1 MGKDPIQS
9 KEDEHMTTQTQDIQV
24 RDKREVK
31 SDAEQTIPGRV
42 FSPNVDIF
50 EDDQALTIVADMPG
64 VPSENVSIDLRN
76 YVLSLSGV
84 PSVSVPE
91 KEEHVLREYETGKY
105 FRQFTLSEVI
115 DQEHIEAKLN
125 NGVLRVTLPKVGP
138 AKPRKIQI
146 TEG

>member
-1 MGKDPIQS
+1 
-9 KEDEHMTTQTQDIQV
+9 MTTQTQDIQA

-31 SDAEQTIPGRV
+31 VDREQTTPGRV
-42 FSPNVDIF
+42 YSPNVDIF

-64 VPSENVSIDLRN
+64 VPSENVTIDLRDD
-76 YVLSLSGV
+76 VLSLSGV
-84 PSVSVPE
+84 PSVHVPE
-91 KEEHVLREYETGKY
+91 QEEYVLREYDTGKY

-115 DQEHIEAKLN
+115 DQANIKANLS

-138 AKPRKIQI
+138 AKPRRIEI

>member
-1 MGKDPIQS
+1 MGNM
-9 KEDEHMTTQTQDIQV
+9 ETQTQDIQP

-31 SDAEQTIPGRV
+31 SNTEQTIPGRV
-42 FSPNVDIF
+42 YSPSVDIF

-64 VPSENVSIDLRN
+64 VHSENVTIDLRDD
-76 YVLSLSGV
+76 VLSLTGV
-84 PSVSVPE
+84 PSVAVPE
-91 KEEHVLREYETGKY
+91 QEEYILREYDTGKY

-115 DQEHIEAKLN
+115 DQANIKANLN

-138 AKPRKIQI
+138 AKPRKIEI

>member
-1 MGKDPIQS
+1 MA
-9 KEDEHMTTQTQDIQV
+9 TQTQDIQP

-31 SDAEQTIPGRV
+31 VEHEQTTPGRV
-42 FSPNVDIF
+42 YSPGVDIF

-64 VPSENVSIDLRN
+64 VPSENVTIDLRDD
-76 YVLSLSGV
+76 VLSLSGV

-91 KEEHVLREYETGKY
+91 QEEYILQEYDTGKY

-115 DQEHIEAKLN
+115 DQANIKANLN

-138 AKPRKIQI
+138 AKPRRIEI

>member
-1 MGKDPIQS
+1 MA
-9 KEDEHMTTQTQDIQV
+9 TQTQDLQA

-31 SDAEQTIPGRV
+31 SDAEQTIPGRI

-50 EDDQALTIVADMPG
+50 EDDQSLTIVADMPG

-76 YVLSLSGV
+76 DVLSLTGV
-84 PSVSVPE
+84 PSVSVPD
-91 KEEHVLREYETGKY
+91 KEEYVLQEYETGKY

-115 DQEHIEAKLN
+115 DQEHIQAKLN

-138 AKPRKIQI
+138 AKPRKIEI
-146 TEG
+146 TGG

>member
-1 MGKDPIQS
+1 MA
-9 KEDEHMTTQTQDIQV
+9 TQTQDIQP

-31 SDAEQTIPGRV
+31 SEREQTTPGRV
-42 FSPNVDIF
+42 YSPSVDIF

-64 VPSENVSIDLRN
+64 VPSENVTIDLRDD
-76 YVLSLSGV
+76 VLSLSGV

-91 KEEHVLREYETGKY
+91 QEEYLLHEFDTGKY

-115 DQEHIEAKLN
+115 DQANIKANLS

-138 AKPRKIQI
+138 AKPRKIEI

>member
-1 MGKDPIQS
+1 MA
-9 KEDEHMTTQTQDIQV
+9 TQTKDIQA

-31 SDAEQTIPGRV
+31 SDTEQMAPGRV
-42 FSPNVDIF
+42 YAPNVDIF

-64 VPSENVSIDLRN
+64 VPSENVTIDLRDD
-76 YVLSLSGV
+76 VLSLSGV

-91 KEEHVLREYETGKY
+91 KEEYLLREYDTGKY
-105 FRQFTLSEVI
+105 FRQFSLSEVI
-115 DQEHIEAKLN
+115 DQAKIQANLN

-138 AKPRKIQI
+138 AQPRKIKI

>member
-1 MGKDPIQS
+1 
-9 KEDEHMTTQTQDIQV
+9 MTTQTQEIQA
-24 RDKREVK
+24 RDKRELK
-31 SDAEQTIPGRV
+31 SDSELTTPGRV
-42 FSPNVDIF
+42 YTPSVDIF

-64 VPSENVSIDLRN
+64 VPSENVTIDLRN
-76 YVLSLSGV
+76 DVLSLTGV

-91 KEEHVLREYETGKY
+91 QEEYILREYDTGKY

-115 DQEHIEAKLN
+115 DQANIQANLS

-138 AKPRKIQI
+138 AKPRRIEI

>member
-1 MGKDPIQS
+1 
-9 KEDEHMTTQTQDIQV
+9 MTTQTQDIQA

-31 SDAEQTIPGRV
+31 GDREQTTPGRV
-42 FSPNVDIF
+42 YSPNVDIF

-64 VPSENVSIDLRN
+64 VPSENVTIDLRDD
-76 YVLSLSGV
+76 VLSLSGV

-91 KEEHVLREYETGKY
+91 QEEYVLREYDTGKF
-105 FRQFTLSEVI
+105 FRQFTLSEVV
-115 DQEHIEAKLN
+115 DQANIKANLS

-138 AKPRKIQI
+138 AKPRRIEI

>member
-1 MGKDPIQS
+1 MA
-9 KEDEHMTTQTQDIQV
+9 TQTQDIQP
-24 RDKREVK
+24 REKREVK
-31 SDAEQTIPGRV
+31 SEREQTTPGRV
-42 FSPNVDIF
+42 YSPSVDIF

-64 VPSENVSIDLRN
+64 VPSENVTIDLRDD
-76 YVLSLSGV
+76 VLSLSGV

-91 KEEHVLREYETGKY
+91 QEEYLLREYDTGKY

-115 DQEHIEAKLN
+115 DQAHIQANLS

-138 AKPRKIQI
+138 AKPRKIEI

>member
-1 MGKDPIQS
+1 
-9 KEDEHMTTQTQDIQV
+9 MTTQTQDIQA

-31 SDAEQTIPGRV
+31 ADHEQTTPGRV
-42 FSPNVDIF
+42 YSPNVDIF

-64 VPSENVSIDLRN
+64 VPSENVTIDLRED
-76 YVLSLSGV
+76 VLSLSGV

-91 KEEHVLREYETGKY
+91 QEEYVLQEYDTGKY

-115 DQEHIEAKLN
+115 DQANIKANLS

-138 AKPRKIQI
+138 AKPRRIEI
-146 TEG
+146 TEV

>member
-1 MGKDPIQS
+1 MA
-9 KEDEHMTTQTQDIQV
+9 MQTQDIQA

-31 SDAEQTIPGRV
+31 SDREHTTPGRV
-42 FSPNVDIF
+42 YSPSVDIF

-64 VPSENVSIDLRN
+64 VPSEQVTIDLRDD
-76 YVLSLSGV
+76 VLSLTGV

-91 KEEHVLREYETGKY
+91 QEEYILHEYTTGKY

-115 DQEHIEAKLN
+115 DQENIKANLS

-138 AKPRKIQI
+138 AKPRKIEI
-146 TEG
+146 KEG

>member
-1 MGKDPIQS
+1 
-9 KEDEHMTTQTQDIQV
+9 MTTQTQDIQA

-31 SDAEQTIPGRV
+31 SDREQTIPGRV
-42 FSPNVDIF
+42 YSPNVDIF

-64 VPSENVSIDLRN
+64 VPSENVTIDLRDD
-76 YVLSLSGV
+76 VLSLTGV
-84 PSVSVPE
+84 PSASVPE
-91 KEEHVLREYETGKY
+91 HEDFLLKEYDTGKF

-115 DQEHIEAKLN
+115 DQGSINANLS

-138 AKPRKIQI
+138 AKPRRIEI